1 MEFSLFEE
9 LGKLKGLS
17 ALILLFACALTAG
30 LIYLLIKGR
39 KGIREK
45 DEVLPIQA
53 QDPTLSLVYGA
64 LCVALSFILSY
75 LRLFRMPQGGS
86 LTIAS
91 MLPVALYSQWF
102 GLKRGLLAGAALG
115 FLELLQDAYIV
126 HIFQLFLD
134 YPLAFMCVGL
144 AGLFPNN
151 LPLGLVAGGLGR
163 ILCSTLSGAIFF
175 AEFSPEGM
183 NPWAYSLVYNTLALG
198 PDQLI
203 CIILALM
210 PPVKRAV
217 ALIAPKLKPKENV

>member
-1 MEFSLFEE
+1 MDFTLFEE
-9 LGKLKGLS
+9 LGKLKWFS
-17 ALILLFACALTAG
+17 IAALVFAAALTAY
-30 LIYLLIKGR
+30 LIYLLFKGK

-45 DEVLPIQA
+45 EMPAGAV
-53 QDPTLSLVYGA
+53 DPTLSLVYGA

-91 MLPVALYSQWF
+91 MLPIALYSQWF
-102 GLKRGLLAGAALG
+102 GLKRGLLAGAAFG
-115 FLELLQDAYIV
+115 FLQLLQDAYIV
-126 HIFQLFLD
+126 HLLQLLLD

-151 LPLGLVAGGLGR
+151 LPLGLLAGGLGR

-175 AEFSPEGM
+175 AQFSPEGM
-183 NPWAYSLVYNTLALG
+183 NPWAYSFVYNALALG

-203 CIILALM
+203 CIVLALM
-210 PPVKRAV
+210 PPVKRAIS
-217 ALIAPKLKPKENV
+217 LIAPKLRPKESA